1 MLISFSS
8 RLFKNVLVL
17 NSCWFHFLALLPLLW
32 LLGFLHLHMCQDCRS
47 SAAVV
52 QKVKSPA
59 ATGIP
64 TVPNGWSN
72 CERWVSNSYKS
83 WRFLIQQNLRSQIL
97 RNLKNENGDLMV
109 NPHLTGGEIHHQIS
123 ESLNMHD
130 ISHRMLF
137 YILSSSLVDSNWRW
151 FPDLECIPSPLAI
164 HLSSSEQKGDKGQGM
179 GGKFFELKSR
189 KYRVQ
194 GR

>member
-1 MLISFSS
+1 MVGATVNDGYLIPIKAGGFSYNKICAHK
-8 RLFKNVLVL
+8 FCV
-17 NSCWFHFLALLPLLW
+17 
-32 LLGFLHLHMCQDCRS
+32 
-47 SAAVV
+47 
-52 QKVKSPA
+52 
-59 ATGIP
+59 
-64 TVPNGWSN
+64 
-72 CERWVSNSYKS
+72 
-83 WRFLIQQNLRSQIL
+83 
-97 RNLKNENGDLMV
+97 NENGDLRV

-164 HLSSSEQKGDKGQGM
+164 HLSSSGQKGDKGQGM

-189 KYRVQ
+189 EYKAGNADAPRVFLGVLQ
-194 GR
+194 AEVDVLDPGGTT